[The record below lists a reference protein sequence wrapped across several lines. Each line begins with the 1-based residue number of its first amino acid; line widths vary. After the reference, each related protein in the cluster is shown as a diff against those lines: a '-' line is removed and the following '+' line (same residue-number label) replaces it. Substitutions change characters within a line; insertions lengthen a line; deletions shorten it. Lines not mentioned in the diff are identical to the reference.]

1 MSSKRIKTSYLGVYY
16 RDVNRIGGKGV
27 ERVYY
32 ITFKRDGKMIEEKV
46 GRQYADVMTPAKAA
60 RIRAERIEGKRASR
74 KELREAEQA
83 RKAAEEGRWTIAR
96 LWAAYL
102 TNNPDLR
109 GVVADTNRFDKHLLP
124 EFGDKEPH
132 DILPLDVDRLRLR
145 LLKEKT
151 PATVRN
157 VLELLRR
164 IVNFGERKRLCHGLS
179 FKITMPS
186 VNNLKTEDLDPDQ
199 LARLFEAIEGS
210 PYIQAANIM
219 KLALFTGLRRGEM
232 FKLKWVDIDFE
243 RAFIRLRDPKGGPDQ
258 TVPMSDGARQ
268 VLDTCPRTDSDHVFP
283 GRNGKQR
290 TTINRHANA
299 IKEAAGLPKDFRPL
313 HGLRHTYASMLAS
326 SGQVDMYTLQK
337 LLTHKSA
344 AMTQR
349 YAHLR
354 DDTLKRASQVADN
367 IISAAANTNGSAA
380 KVVNIKGKN
389 SGK

>member
-1 MSSKRIKTSYLGVYY
+1 MSSKRVKTSYLGIYY
-16 RDVNRIGGKGV
+16 REAQRIGGKGA
-27 ERVYY
+27 ERIYY
-32 ITFKRDGKMIEEKV
+32 ITFKQHGRMVEEKV
-46 GRQYADVMTPAKAA
+46 GAQFREAMTPAKAA

-83 RKAAEEGRWTIAR
+83 RKAAEEGRWTITR
-96 LWAAYL
+96 LWDAYL

-109 GVVADTNRFDKHLLP
+109 DLPTDRNRFEKHLLS

-164 IVNFGERKRLCHGLS
+164 IVNFGERKRLCRGLS

-199 LARLFEAIEGS
+199 LARLLEAIEGS
-210 PYIQAANIM
+210 PYTMAANM
-219 KLALFTGLRRGEM
+219 MPLALFCGLRRWEM
-232 FKLKWVDIDFE
+232 FKLKWTDIDFE

-258 TVPMSDGARQ
+258 TVPMNDGARQ
-268 VLDTCPRTDSDHVFP
+268 VLVSCTRADDSEYVFP

-290 TTINRHANA
+290 KDINRHANA

-326 SGQVDMYTLQK
+326 SGQVDPYTLQK
-337 LLTHKSA
+337 LLTHKSS

-354 DDTLKRASQVADN
+354 DDSLKRASQWRGTSSRRRRTARQEQEMF
-367 IISAAANTNGSAA
+367 SH
-380 KVVNIKGKN
+380 
-389 SGK
+389 